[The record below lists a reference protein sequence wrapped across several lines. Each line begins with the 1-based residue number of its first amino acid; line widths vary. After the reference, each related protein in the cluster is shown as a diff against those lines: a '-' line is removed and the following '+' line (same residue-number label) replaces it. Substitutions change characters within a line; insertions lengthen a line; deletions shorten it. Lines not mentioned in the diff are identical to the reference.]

1 MRSNLPVTQHE
12 RTFSARERLISTTD
26 LHGKITYCND
36 AFVAISGFAREELLG
51 QPHNLVRHPD
61 MPGAVFAHM
70 WDTLKQG
77 KPWMGLVKNRCKQG
91 DFYWVSAYV
100 TPIYENNQMI
110 GYESVRTL
118 PSQAQK
124 ARASALYA
132 RLRAGKPPVPRW
144 QSWTEDLR
152 QSWPLLLAGAVL
164 LLGQWLWPGW
174 LAMLLSVVS
183 LFVAGAVQLYRQR
196 QAMRETLAEHPK
208 AFTSALV
215 ALTYTDRRGAQ
226 ALLDMAMISEE
237 ARMQTALT
245 RLEDVAEGVRRRA
258 AESARLATA
267 EADLLDQQRSET
279 DQSATA
285 ITEMATTIQEVAHNV
300 QHTSHA
306 AEEAD
311 QLARQGR
318 DLVGGSV
325 ESMLQMARAVHDIGQ
340 AVNELASATQS
351 IGSVADVITSIA
363 EQTNLLAL
371 NAAIEAARA
380 GEQGRGFAVVA
391 DEVRALA
398 TRTRE
403 STEQIQQIIAALRQ
417 GAERAVQTAGR
428 GEAISRDSVSSV
440 ESVRT
445 ALSGITD
452 SVSQITLM
460 TQQMAS
466 AAEEQSHV
474 AEDISRQICRIA
486 ELSEHSTQQAGQG
499 AQIAAE
505 LQHMADAL
513 HGLAERFNR

>member
-1 MRSNLPVTQHE
+1 
-12 RTFSARERLISTTD
+12 
-26 LHGKITYCND
+26 
-36 AFVAISGFAREELLG
+36 
-51 QPHNLVRHPD
+51 
-61 MPGAVFAHM
+61 
-70 WDTLKQG
+70 
-77 KPWMGLVKNRCKQG
+77 
-91 DFYWVSAYV
+91 
-100 TPIYENNQMI
+100 
-110 GYESVRTL
+110 
-118 PSQAQK
+118 
-124 ARASALYA
+124 
-132 RLRAGKPPVPRW
+132 
-144 QSWTEDLR
+144 
-152 QSWPLLLAGAVL
+152 
-164 LLGQWLWPGW
+164 
-174 LAMLLSVVS
+174 MLLSVVS

-380 GEQGRGFAVVA
+380 SRGVVLRWWPTRYVPWRHVPVSLPSRSSRSLLRC
-391 DEVRALA
+391 VRGLSVPCRPPGVA
-398 TRTRE
+398 
-403 STEQIQQIIAALRQ
+403 RQ
-417 GAERAVQTAGR
+417 FRVTVSVAS
-428 GEAISRDSVSSV
+428 SRC
-440 ESVRT
+440 VR
-445 ALSGITD
+445 
-452 SVSQITLM
+452 
-460 TQQMAS
+460 
-466 AAEEQSHV
+466 H
-474 AEDISRQICRIA
+474 
-486 ELSEHSTQQAGQG
+486 
-499 AQIAAE
+499 
-505 LQHMADAL
+505 
-513 HGLAERFNR
+513 